1 MGTASSIHQWSF
13 HRLAAYSQQKNLP
26 TYVTNV
32 ISKNKI
38 NGAAVLNFSE
48 FDLSRL
54 ERNEKRRKE
63 LWKHCKMIQRISS
76 RNRSKNTSNDDT
88 ESQISEHSNRNY
100 IDSRSPPTDELCN
113 LPFHLRNRYFT
124 GRKVDLE
131 ILEDAFFHDDEKE
144 GRPRRGRGRRRR

>member
-54 ERNEKRRKE
+54 ERNEKRKKE
-63 LWKHCKMIQRISS
+63 LWKHCVMVQRAANRHQSINTAEDTLSEISG
-76 RNRSKNTSNDDT
+76 TSD
-88 ESQISEHSNRNY
+88 QSNLY
-100 IDSRSPPTDELCN
+100 GSPTRPPDECFH
-113 LPFHLRNRYFT
+113 LPYHLRNEYFV
-124 GRKVDLE
+124 GRQNDLE
-131 ILEDAFFHDDEKE
+131 IIHNAFHTFNRLRAGKRNEKKIT
-144 GRPRRGRGRRRR
+144 

>member
-54 ERNEKRRKE
+54 ERNEKRKKE
-63 LWKHCKMIQRISS
+63 LWKHCVMVQRAANRHQSINTAEDTLSEISG
-76 RNRSKNTSNDDT
+76 TSDK
-88 ESQISEHSNRNY
+88 SVI
-100 IDSRSPPTDELCN
+100 P
-113 LPFHLRNRYFT
+113 
-124 GRKVDLE
+124 G
-131 ILEDAFFHDDEKE
+131 
-144 GRPRRGRGRRRR
+144 